1 MINNS
6 EQIDNQINIYYEIP
20 RLISTV
26 RIEEPKVKLTA
37 EQAIG
42 IMIVQRL
49 DKLIDILSE

>member
-1 MINNS
+1 MSNS
-6 EQIDNQINIYYEIP
+6 AKQIDKQIGIFYEIP
-20 RLISTV
+20 RLISSV
-26 RIEEPKVKLTA
+26 KIEENTDLAA